1 MTPALL
7 EKGRKMGEVDSMS
20 AAFEITAE
28 LKEKQSE
35 FLQELTKKK
44 GKIRIGVNEVTKAIE
59 RDTAKLVFLAKDVSP
74 AELTM
79 HLPLLCK
86 EKKVPY
92 TFVDTRKD
100 LGAAIGIGVGAAAIA
115 VVEAGEAIQNLEQ
128 IIKKVQAIAK

>member
-1 MTPALL
+1 
-7 EKGRKMGEVDSMS
+7 MS
-20 AAFEITAE
+20 AAFEVPAE

-59 RDTAKLVFLAKDVSP
+59 RDTAKLVILAKDVSP

-86 EKKVPY
+86 EKKVPF
-92 TFVDTRKD
+92 TFMDTRKD
-100 LGAAIGIGVGAAAIA
+100 LGAAIGIGVGAAAVA
-115 VVEAGEAIQNLEQ
+115 VVDAGEAVQNLEQ
-128 IIKKVQAIAK
+128 IVKKVQALSK